1 MMTKEKIADA
11 LEEIATLLELK
22 DENPFKIR
30 AYQNAARSIEAFGA
44 SFSDLQNQETLEKIP
59 GIGKAIAAKI
69 SELATTGGL
78 KFLDELRAEFPS
90 AILEL
95 FSIPGLGAKKIK
107 ALYEKLKISSIA
119 DLQAACESGRVAELP
134 GFGETTQTKICNA
147 IANRTK
153 HAGSFQFG
161 EIAAEAEQLRSDLA
175 AHSDAS
181 QVSVAGSFRRRKEIV
196 RDLDFI
202 VASKSPDAITE
213 FFCAHPFVEG
223 LIARGPTKTSVRLK
237 SGIQCDLRVVSNAEY
252 PFALNYFTGSKEHN
266 IVMRNRALNRGWTL
280 NEYRLGPAPNLE
292 GGGDSPESPAKIGK
306 KSTRGRSHA
315 PAKIP
320 TIREEAELY
329 RALGLDFIPPELREN
344 CGEFEAAENGK
355 LPRLIE
361 LENLRGTFHCHTTAS
376 DGHNSLEEMVAAAQ
390 ELGLE
395 YIGIADHSRS
405 SVQAH
410 GLDAARLNVQRA
422 QIRELNERLS
432 NRGIGTAPSPH
443 SSQRS
448 AKSPSRG
455 RRKAAG
461 EGNSNIHVFSG
472 IECDILRDGSLDFD
486 DEILATLDFVV
497 VSVHSTFNL
506 SEAEMTKRVI
516 RAISNPFVTMLAHP
530 TGRLLLKREGYAI
543 DIPAVLDAAA
553 ETGTWIE
560 LNAAPKRLDLDWRW
574 WPLAKQ
580 KGVRCVIN
588 PDAHRT
594 ARLQDLWFGIGA
606 ARKGWLTKEDVM
618 NCLPLGK
625 IKTALASKR
634 RELGVIEY

>member
-1 MMTKEKIADA
+1 MITKEQIAEA

-22 DENPFKIR
+22 EENPFKIR

-78 KFLDELRAEFPS
+78 KFLEELRAEFPS

-95 FSIPGLGAKKIK
+95 FSIPGLGSKKIK
-107 ALYEKLKISSIA
+107 ALYEQLKVSSIA

-134 GFGETTQTKICNA
+134 GFGETTQTKICKA
-147 IANRTK
+147 IANRAK

-161 EIAAEAEQLRSDLA
+161 EIAAETEQLRNDLA
-175 AHSDAS
+175 AHDDAL

-202 VASKSPDAITE
+202 VASKSPDAITD

-237 SGIQCDLRVVSNAEY
+237 SGIQCDLRVVTNSEY

-280 NEYRLGPAPNLE
+280 NEYRLGPAPIVETKLKTGSANSPELPE
-292 GGGDSPESPAKIGK
+292 PTGKRGGGRVKSVAPPIPKIK
-306 KSTRGRSHA
+306 
-315 PAKIP
+315 
-320 TIREEAELY
+320 EEADLY

-344 CGEFEAAENGK
+344 CGEFEAAESGK

-376 DGHNSLEEMVAAAQ
+376 DGHNSLEEMIAAAQ

-410 GLDAARLNVQRA
+410 GLDAARLKVQLA
-422 QIRELNERLS
+422 QIRKLQSTLPEIR
-432 NRGIGTAPSPH
+432 I
-443 SSQRS
+443 
-448 AKSPSRG
+448 
-455 RRKAAG
+455 
-461 EGNSNIHVFSG
+461 FSG

-486 DEILATLDFVV
+486 DEILANLDFVV
-497 VSVHSTFNL
+497 ASVHSTFNL
-506 SEAEMTKRVI
+506 SEVEMTNRVI
-516 RAISNPFVTMLAHP
+516 RAMTNPFVTMLAHP

-543 DIPAVLDAAA
+543 DIPAVLEAAV

-574 WPLAKQ
+574 WPLAKE

-606 ARKGWLTKEDVM
+606 ARKGWLTKEDVV
-618 NCLPLGK
+618 NCLPLAK
-625 IKTALASKR
+625 IEVALKAKR
-634 RELGVIEY
+634 PSPSSRAKSRDPVAKPLT